1 MRFDIVTVFPEMFE
15 PLQRGVIGR
24 AITAGK
30 LQLEAHDLRDHGL
43 GAYRQVDDSPY
54 GGGAGMILR
63 VEPITA
69 CVRAIQEKHG
79 AGRVVILSAAGG
91 QFTQDKARDLSGEEE
106 HLIVVCGRYEGIDAR
121 AAEIFEAEEIS
132 IGPYVLSGGEIPA
145 MVLIDAVS
153 RLIPGVLG
161 KEASLEQESHNEAGV
176 VEYLQYT
183 RPENFEGRSVP
194 GVLLGGNHGEIEK
207 WRTENRRRV

>member
-1 MRFDIVTVFPEMFE
+1 MRFDIVTVFPEMFD
-15 PLQRGVIGR
+15 PLKKGVIGR
-24 AITAGK
+24 AISSGK
-30 LQLEAHDLRDHGL
+30 LQLETHDLRDHGL

-63 VEPITA
+63 LEPIVA

-79 AGRVVILSAAGG
+79 AGKVVILSAAGR
-91 QFTQDKARDLSGEEE
+91 QFTQSKAREFSSGEE
-106 HLIVVCGRYEGIDAR
+106 HLILVCGRYEGVDAR
-121 AAEIFEAEEIS
+121 VAEIFGAEEIS

-161 KEASLEQESHNEAGV
+161 REASLEQESHDEEGL
-176 VEYLQYT
+176 VEYPQYT
-183 RPENFEGRSVP
+183 RPENFEGHGVP
-194 GVLLGGNHGEIEK
+194 EVLLGGNHAEIEK
-207 WRTENRRRV
+207 WRAENRRRA